1 MNVEILK
8 TQYEELFVVLA
19 NNWLESPNRR
29 CSPLEPASQHQRARW
44 MAFLAQ
50 QLWPFLLPA
59 PFSPTTCQVNMFFP
73 DGKRGEGTSE
83 PIPTLCHQLTMLGS
97 QRDSHIPYIC
107 SAQVPL
113 TTKSSVT
120 MGQPMRSR
128 EQMKGLKVFGSNP
141 AMTGSV

>member
-1 MNVEILK
+1 MG
-8 TQYEELFVVLA
+8 
-19 NNWLESPNRR
+19 S
-29 CSPLEPASQHQRARW
+29 LEPASHPKALSDGVSGS
-44 MAFLAQ
+44 AAVV
-50 QLWPFLLPA
+50 
-59 PFSPTTCQVNMFFP
+59 FSPTHPISPNICKVNTFP
-73 DGKRGEGTSE
+73 PEGQGEEGASDPSPTSW
-83 PIPTLCHQLTMLGS
+83 HQLTMSGS

>member
-1 MNVEILK
+1 MRQISDRGLL
-8 TQYEELFVVLA
+8 TDAVLPGA
-19 NNWLESPNRR
+19 SLHQG
-29 CSPLEPASQHQRARW
+29 PAVSGHRPEAK
-44 MAFLAQ
+44 
-50 QLWPFLLPA
+50 QLWL
-59 PFSPTTCQVNMFFP
+59 SRTCVTLFTACHINTFFP
-73 DGKRGEGTSE
+73 DGQGVDTSE
-83 PIPTLCHQLTMLGS
+83 TGPTPCHQLTMLGS

-107 SAQVPL
+107 SEQVPL